1 MDPGIGGLLKRT
13 FGDLDTLTLMRSEG
27 ARRHEAEAQTRPQE
41 TTRRVTELKNQRA
54 RVKDAFQAGSFSLR
68 DLQKRIGAIDGE
80 PSALERAQS
89 RAQEPLDLDTGNF
102 H

>member
-13 FGDLDTLTLMRSEG
+13 FGDLDTLTLMLSEA

-41 TTRRVTELKNQRA
+41 TTRRITELKNQRA
-54 RVKDAFQAGSFSLR
+54 RVKDAFQSGSFSLH

-80 PSALERAQS
+80 LSALESAQN
-89 RAQEPLDLDTGNF
+89 EPRKFKLRFRDVR
-102 H
+102 